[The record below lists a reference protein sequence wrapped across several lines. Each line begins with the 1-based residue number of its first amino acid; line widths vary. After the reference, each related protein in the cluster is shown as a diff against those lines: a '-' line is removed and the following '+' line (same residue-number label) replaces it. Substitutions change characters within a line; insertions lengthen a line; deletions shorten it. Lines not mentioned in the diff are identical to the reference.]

1 MMTATPITQRDLERG
16 LHQLGLR
23 RGAVVEVH
31 SSLSRFGSVAG
42 GADAVVAALMAAV
55 GPEGTIVMSA
65 YPVSPPVP
73 LTEEDRAAGVSWKV
87 RRLALDSPE
96 RTGMGAVADAFRRH
110 PEVRCGSSFF
120 RTCAWGR
127 DAEWHLDGYHGLL
140 AVDGWCLLL
149 GVGIDRCSSMHAGDS
164 IALPEAIGR
173 CWEIPEHVRAGYDE
187 ARWSI
192 GYGDTPD
199 DAWAKV
205 WAAAD
210 QRGLIRHRQI
220 GEAACHLFRARSVV
234 SIYRRWRTTDPYG
247 LYGVTPPATA

>member
-1 MMTATPITQRDLERG
+1 MTTSTPITQRDIERG
-16 LHQLGLR
+16 LQQLGLPQ
-23 RGAVVEVH
+23 GAVVEAH
-31 SSLSRFGSVAG
+31 SSLSRFGQVAG
-42 GADAVVAALMAAV
+42 GVDAVVAALMVAV
-55 GPEGTIVMSA
+55 GPAGTIVMSA

-73 LTEEDRAAGVSWKV
+73 LTEADRAAGVTWKV
-87 RRLALDSPE
+87 RKLAPDSPE

-110 PEVRCGSSFF
+110 PEARSGHGFF

-127 DAEWHLDGYHGLL
+127 DAEWHLAGYHGLL

-164 IALPEAIGR
+164 VPIPEAIR
-173 CWEIPEHVRAGYDE
+173 CCWEIPAHVRAAYDPE
-187 ARWSI
+187 RWSI

-210 QRGLIRHRQI
+210 AQGHIRHGQI
-220 GEAACHLFRARSVV
+220 GQAACHLFRARSVV
-234 SIYRRWRTTDPYG
+234 GIYRRWRATDPYG
-247 LYGVTPPATA
+247 LYGVTPPEPA